1 MEKQTRSF
9 KLSFLDKDNNEI
21 IDPIILFYTL
31 NQCKDVIKHI
41 FNMQYSIPG
50 LHKISIIN
58 N

>member
-9 KLSFLDKDNNEI
+9 KLSFLDKDQNEI
-21 IDPIILFYTL
+21 IDPIILFYKK
-31 NQCKDVIKHI
+31 NQCKQVVKHI
-41 FNMQYSIPG
+41 FNMNYTIPG